1 MTKFLLTFSALQTFL
16 FGIGAVLMPGILFR
30 NVGVSL
36 DPAGELIA
44 RGYGATLL
52 GLGIVLWG
60 LRGAPAGVAL
70 RWSLAGLAAFNA
82 IETAVQLH
90 AGLGGIVDPIIF
102 GNVGL
107 HALRAFARV
116 IEFLRCTGEGQ
127 AG

>member
-1 MTKFLLTFSALQTFL
+1 MTKFLLSFSALQTFL
-16 FGIGAVLMPGILFR
+16 FGIGAVFLPGMLFG
-30 NVGVSL
+30 NFGVSL

-70 RWSLAGLAAFNA
+70 RWCLAGLAAFNA
-82 IETAVQLH
+82 IETAVQLQ
-90 AGLGGIVDPIIF
+90 AGLAGTADPIIF

-107 HALRAFARV
+107 HAVLALVSV
-116 IEFLRCTGEGQ
+116 IAFLRCKGDGQ